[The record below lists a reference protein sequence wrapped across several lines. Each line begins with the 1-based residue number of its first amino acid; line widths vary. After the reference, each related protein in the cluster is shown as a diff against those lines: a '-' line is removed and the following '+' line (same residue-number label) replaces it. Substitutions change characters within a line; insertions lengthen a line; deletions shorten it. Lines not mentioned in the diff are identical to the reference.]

1 MSDSDCNEEKWFV
14 GNKIRILHLL
24 FKFHATDFLSSALFA
39 DSKKPTRA
47 EKDKKAQN
55 QLSKKLSEVS
65 NSDSGNESHS
75 SAESDSDALSDSDS
89 ESESDSDSDSEG
101 NVADFTSLNGPAAK
115 KRKLNNANK
124 DGFEVVSENMEGM

>member
-55 QLSKKLSEVS
+55 QLSKKTSEVS

-75 SAESDSDALSDSDS
+75 SAESDSDALSDS
-89 ESESDSDSDSEG
+89 ESDSEG
-101 NVADFTSLNGPAAK
+101 NVPDFTSLNGPAAK